1 MKTAKRRK
9 PNIYSLAVL
18 SVLLLAVFV
27 GIFFKGEAESLRWGS
42 VLLAVYFG
50 LTVALLLDA
59 FHKQLQYNLYSYN
72 TILYM
77 GFALFALFM
86 FGTFAWAAFEGFRD
100 PEHFQAMELLF
111 TLVHSAKNYMLL
123 TSPLLIMF
131 SLALLVANI
140 ALIRHEGRRFVNILG
155 ILLAVCLVIGEVL
168 VAALDFISAFTW
180 NHVLLLNLIV
190 NLTAAFYLY
199 FECMLIGAAIADVIA
214 ARRVPDPDRDYL
226 LILGCGLKKD
236 GTPTPL
242 LKGRLDLALA
252 FDRKQMAETGLH
264 ARFVVSGGQGPD
276 EVCPEAHAMRKYLLE
291 QGIPESRI
299 LMEDR
304 SGDTAENMRFSKEI
318 IDQEKPDAKVAFFT
332 TNYHVF
338 RAGLKARRIH
348 MDAVGAGAPTRWYFW
363 PNAAVREFVGLLTE
377 HRGKQIAVLFGLL
390 IAYSVL
396 TILAYA

>member
-140 ALIRHEGRRFVNILG
+140 ALIQHEGRRFVNILG

-214 ARRVPDPDRDYL
+214 DRRVPDPDRDYL
-226 LILGCGLKKD
+226 LILGCGALLYREDRAPMKSVRR
-236 GTPTPL
+236 PTPC
-242 LKGRLDLALA
+242 GNICWSRG
-252 FDRKQMAETGLH
+252 FPSP
-264 ARFVVSGGQGPD
+264 VS
-276 EVCPEAHAMRKYLLE
+276 
-291 QGIPESRI
+291 
-299 LMEDR
+299 
-304 SGDTAENMRFSKEI
+304 
-318 IDQEKPDAKVAFFT
+318 
-332 TNYHVF
+332 
-338 RAGLKARRIH
+338 
-348 MDAVGAGAPTRWYFW
+348 
-363 PNAAVREFVGLLTE
+363 
-377 HRGKQIAVLFGLL
+377 
-390 IAYSVL
+390 
-396 TILAYA
+396 